1 MSDDDNRLLFDAITN
16 NDIETATILI
26 ARGFVN
32 GSLYR
37 RPLVDA
43 AANGRLEIMTLLL
56 DAGARINAY
65 DARRKSPCHIAI
77 QNGQLAA
84 LQLLV
89 SRGAD
94 LSRVDDNNCSLFDIA
109 TFQSD
114 DRFVL
119 FLLGLGLP
127 TDRSS
132 LVRAAAK
139 SRAALDRLLALGVNV
154 CELRDTFNR
163 TACHA
168 VRADNPDFEGILR
181 QLVSLGL
188 DVDAADH
195 SGCTPLL
202 CVASS
207 IVVSEKA
214 LRVLIEL
221 GADVNRRDRWGQTA
235 LHLISSHPN
244 GKATHVETL
253 LAAGADPLL
262 VSDSGATSCHRA
274 ISLKRS
280 AILCMLLAAG
290 GDLDQ
295 PDKNGAKASEIAAH
309 HCFAL
314 PTVVEIDAAR
324 QSIART
330 RLDLVRYRA
339 LEICIGLQPL
349 NLDALQVCEILTHS
363 FGALGSLIGFHQWW
377 AIATKVKHFLPQ
389 E

>member
-1 MSDDDNRLLFDAITN
+1 MSDDDNKLLFNAIAN
-16 NDIETATILI
+16 NDIATATLLI
-26 ARGFVN
+26 ARGLVN
-32 GSLYR
+32 GSPHR

-43 AANGRLEIMTLLL
+43 AAGGRLEIMTLLL
-56 DAGARINAY
+56 DAGARINAD

-77 QNGQLAA
+77 QSGHLAA
-84 LQLLV
+84 LRLLV

-119 FLLGLGLP
+119 FLLDLGLP
-127 TDRSS
+127 TDQSA
-132 LVRAAAK
+132 LVRAAGK
-139 SRAALDRLLALGVNV
+139 SRAVLDRLLALGVNV

-168 VRADNPDFEGILR
+168 VSADNPDFEGILN
-181 QLVSLGL
+181 QLLRLGL

-195 SGCTPLL
+195 SGSTPLL

-207 IVVSEKA
+207 IVISEKA

-221 GADVNRRDRWGQTA
+221 GADVNRRDRWGHTA
-235 LHLISSHPN
+235 LHLISFQPN
-244 GKATHVETL
+244 GKATHVEIL

-262 VSDSGATSCHRA
+262 SDDSGATTCHRA
-274 ISLKRS
+274 ATLQRP

-295 PDKNGAKASEIAAH
+295 PNKNGAKAREIAAH
-309 HCFAL
+309 FGFAL

-324 QSIART
+324 RSIAKT
-330 RLDLVRYRA
+330 RLDWVRHRA

-377 AIATKVKHFLPQ
+377 AIATKVKHFSS
-389 E
+389 